1 MVELG
6 QISTSDPAVQRKA
19 AERNRKRNE
28 ALNLSSVLPD
38 GSWKGRRC
46 FIIGGGPSLTG
57 FDFERL
63 RGEKVIAIN
72 KAFASCMFADVLYFM
87 DFIHFY
93 TNIEDGRF
101 GPEYLE
107 KWKTFPGIKVHAD
120 SRGRDLPD
128 VYWINLSSY
137 QYGVSTSQKRGLYR
151 GSNCG
156 YGALNLAVL
165 MNANPIYLLGYDMKH
180 NGKITHF
187 HEGYSRTAE
196 DKALREFIGEFGAIR
211 NDLRARRINVVNL
224 NPRSAL
230 KWFSFQTIDEVLK

>member
-1 MVELG
+1 MEIG
-6 QISTSDPAVQRKA
+6 QITTSDRAVQRKA

-28 ALNLSSVLPD
+28 ALNLVTILPD
-38 GSWKGRRC
+38 RSWKGQRC

-63 RGEKVIAIN
+63 WGERVIAIN

-107 KWKTFPGIKVHAD
+107 KWKAFKGIKVHAD

-137 QYGVSTSQKRGLYR
+137 QYGVSTSQKRGLFR

-165 MNANPIYLLGYDMKH
+165 MRANPIYLLGYDMKH
-180 NGKITHF
+180 DGKITHF
-187 HEGYSRTAE
+187 HEGYSRTAQG
-196 DKALREFIGEFGAIR
+196 KALKTFIGELGAIR
-211 NDLRARRINVVNL
+211 HDLKARRIKVVNL
-224 NPRSAL
+224 NPDSAL
-230 KWFSFQTIDEVLK
+230 KWFEFSTIDKVL